1 MKHTPRRA
9 ARALAILVV
18 AAQHPDTIGAAEAG
32 GAAGMSEGD
41 AIALCADMR
50 QAGLLRRG
58 RGLRLMHHPSKITLE
73 DVVLESNVFYRG
85 PNTNTEFI
93 LMGRRMT
100 SRSNTRADG
109 GTPNINQYSN
119 SYQLLPAEWVGPF
132 YYQ

>member
-73 DVVLESNVFYRG
+73 DVVQAVCGQITHVKHPKTLRDLAAVR
-85 PNTNTEFI
+85 
-93 LMGRRMT
+93 LQDAMGVGMRCVT
-100 SRSNTRADG
+100 LADIMRDAALHLG
-109 GTPNINQYSN
+109 GDAGTGGK
-119 SYQLLPAEWVGPF
+119 E
-132 YYQ
+132 